1 MGRKWNN
8 IKYGKAAKDSA
19 RSKVYARFGKEIYMA
34 AKNGEPDP
42 ELNRN
47 LRSVVERAKTAGVS
61 KEIIDRA
68 INKAKGG
75 AEENYDA
82 IRYEGYGP
90 NGSAII
96 VDALTDNVNRTVAEV
111 RSAFTKNGGKMGVSG
126 AVAFMFEPTALFG
139 FTGEKSAEDI
149 LEGLMEADI
158 DVRDVE
164 EFEDEITVFADQEN
178 FHATQVALNEMGINE
193 FEIAELT
200 MLPSSTVELEG
211 EAIEKFIKLLDTLE
225 DLDDVQQVFHN
236 VELGEE

>member
-111 RSAFTKNGGKMGVSG
+111 RSAFTKNGGKIGVSG
-126 AVAFMFEPTALFG
+126 AVSFMFEPTALFG
-139 FTGEKSAEDI
+139 FSGEITAEEV
-149 LEGLMEADI
+149 LEGLMEADV

-164 EFEDEITVFADQEN
+164 EDEQGVTVYADQEN
-178 FHATQVALNEMGINE
+178 FHATQVALNAMKITE
-193 FEIAELT
+193 FEVAELT
-200 MLPSSTVELEG
+200 MLPSSTVELADESL
-211 EAIEKFIKLLDTLE
+211 EKFIKLIDTLE

-236 VELGEE
+236 VELDEE